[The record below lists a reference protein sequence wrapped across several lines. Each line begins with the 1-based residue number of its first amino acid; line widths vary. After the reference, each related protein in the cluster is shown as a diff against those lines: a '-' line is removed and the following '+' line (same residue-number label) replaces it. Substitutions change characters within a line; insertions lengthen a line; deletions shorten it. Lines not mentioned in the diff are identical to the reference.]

1 MDHEPTGLTPAP
13 THTINSGPNAAG
25 GDYLRSVLASLTRPR
40 VAVAFAV
47 AALVAGAAL
56 NWGWLAAAGIAP
68 LLVTALPCLAMCGLG
83 LCMSRMQGQACAGKE
98 TSQDTSTPAS

>member
-1 MDHEPTGLTPAP
+1 MDHEPTGLMPTP
-13 THTINSGPNAAG
+13 THTINTGLSAAG
-25 GDYLRSVLASLTRPR
+25 RDYLRTILVFLARPR

-56 NWGWLAAAGIAP
+56 NWSWLAAAGIAP

-83 LCMSRMQGQACAGKE
+83 LCMSKMQGQACAGKE